1 VVASAVN
8 TFVLLS
14 GGEKGNDADVLNKV
28 RLSMEAGAIGLI
40 FGRNIWQ
47 RPYEEAARLVEQI
60 QSIMR
65 DYGRPEPE
73 V

>member
-1 VVASAVN
+1 
-8 TFVLLS
+8 VLLS

-28 RLSMEAGAIGLI
+28 RLSMDAGAIGLI

-60 QSIMR
+60 RAIML